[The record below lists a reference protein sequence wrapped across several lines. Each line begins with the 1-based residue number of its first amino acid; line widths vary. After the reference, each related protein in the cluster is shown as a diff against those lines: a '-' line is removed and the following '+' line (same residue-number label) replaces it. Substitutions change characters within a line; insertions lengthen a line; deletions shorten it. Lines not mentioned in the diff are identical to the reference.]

1 MAATMRP
8 GAFDELQ
15 QALGLT
21 HHLHGILLNT
31 ALDALFDPVEVY
43 CHDWMHCFFVDG
55 VFNLVIVWLFEAC
68 IQSGM
73 PQVYQVCSDYIS
85 KFVWPGR
92 LHAAHLH
99 EIFTG

>member
-1 MAATMRP
+1 MAATMPP
-8 GAFDELQ
+8 GAFIDLQ

-43 CHDWMHCFFVDG
+43 CHDWTHCFFVDG

-73 PQVYQVCSDYIS
+73 RQVYQVCSDYIS
-85 KFVWPGR
+85 KFVWR
-92 LHAAHLH
+92 A
-99 EIFTG
+99 